1 MGMFRRS
8 RRRRRSRGVRYYIA
22 HYEGARAVIREKIKR
37 YNEIYQYRLG
47 RVSVRNQKTRWG
59 SCSKSGNLNFN
70 YKILFLEEPLADY
83 IVVHELCHLQELNHS
98 QKFWNLVAQV
108 FPNYRQ
114 IRNEL
119 RRKVVDN
126 FLKVGAN

>member
-1 MGMFRRS
+1 MDMFRR
-8 RRRRRSRGVRYYIA
+8 RRHVRRRRSTRHYSKNKETARGI
-22 HYEGARAVIREKIKR
+22 ITEKVKK

-47 RVSVRNQKTRWG
+47 RISIRSQKTRWG

-114 IRNEL
+114 IRSEL

-126 FLKVGAN
+126 FFTGN